1 VTVLGAVYKPF
12 ASIVPAPVAGESDQ
26 VTALLTALVT
36 VAVNCCVAP
45 PAMVVEAGV
54 TLIDIGTKV
63 IVAVVNFDGSALLAA
78 LTVTVV

>member
-1 VTVLGAVYKPF
+1 VTVLGAVYKPV
-12 ASIVPAPVAGESDQ
+12 ASIVPAPVEGESDQ
-26 VTALLTALVT
+26 VTALLTAFVI

-63 IVAVVNFDGSALLAA
+63 IVAVVNFDESALLVA